1 MTEDA
6 SKKFLANRFFFSKGE
21 RASDEYD
28 QYWIRYKPM
37 RVLRKRLKS
46 DPRIDSLSKVLLLL
60 AIIVLFAFEGV
71 LPALA
76 IVCTL
81 LGAVMFFRL
90 RLFLFP
96 THIALT
102 EDGIT
107 FHWLRSWV
115 NWKSCLIPWSSLSHV
130 NLTTAKFLKH
140 TEARVEFNIVTVGMS
155 FLKRLPFILLTPAL
169 ARGWLTDRAKVILP
183 LDGLAS
189 SDDRKRLQFGFQR
202 FLPTYRVDPKV
213 SDELQLSMRVESY
226 TDLWLGAL
234 TMNRN
239 RLRRETLTEGT
250 LVNHGRY
257 EIVSAIGSGGQA
269 VVYAAIQREMSLDR
283 PVVLKEFVLPSYAGV
298 KVRKRVLENIQR
310 ESQILKDLQHPN
322 IVKLLDFFVEDE
334 RAYLV
339 LEQIT
344 GRTLKQLVEE
354 GGPFKEVDAIS
365 FALQMTSILSFLHSR
380 KPQVV
385 HRDFTPDN
393 LMLGHG
399 DILKLIDFNVAQHL
413 ESMSTHAVVGKHSYI
428 PPEQF
433 QGETTQQSDIYA
445 MGATLFFLLTGKD
458 PEPISV
464 SRLKEARMDV
474 SDELDAIVAKATATD
489 TAYRY
494 VSCEEIKRELETLRK
509 HRYGH

>member
-1 MTEDA
+1 VTDQA
-6 SKKFLANRFFFSKGE
+6 PKNFLANRFFFSKGE

-37 RVLRKRLKS
+37 RVLKKRFQTEQYLKTAAAW
-46 DPRIDSLSKVLLLL
+46 ICLSLVLILGSVCGPLVGL
-60 AIIVLFAFEGV
+60 AAACVFLSAF
-71 LPALA
+71 L
-76 IVCTL
+76 
-81 LGAVMFFRL
+81 FFRL
-90 RLFLFP
+90 RLLLFP

-107 FHWLRSWV
+107 FHWLRSWL
-115 NWKSCLIPWSSLSHV
+115 NFQSCLLPWSSLSHV

-140 TEARVEFNIVTVGMS
+140 EESRVEFNIVSVGMPLS
-155 FLKRLPFILLTPAL
+155 QRLPFLLLTPAL
-169 ARGWLTDRAKVILP
+169 AKGWLSDRSKIILP

-213 SDELQLSMRVESY
+213 SDELQLSLKVESY

-234 TMNRN
+234 SMNRN
-239 RLRRETLTEGT
+239 RLRRDTLPQGAI
-250 LVNHGRY
+250 VNHGRY
-257 EIVSAIGSGGQA
+257 EVVSPIGSGGQA
-269 VVYAAIQREMSLDR
+269 VVYSAIQKEMSLDR

-298 KVRKRVLENIQR
+298 KVRKRVLENIQS
-310 ESQILKDLQHPN
+310 ESKILKDLQHPN

-339 LEQIT
+339 LEQIK
-344 GRTLKQLVEE
+344 GRTLKQQVEQD
-354 GGPFKEVDAIS
+354 GPFKEVDALS
-365 FALQMTSILSFLHSR
+365 FALQMTSILTFLHNR

-393 LMLGHG
+393 LMVGHG

-413 ESMSTHAVVGKHSYI
+413 ESMSTHTVVGKHSYI

-433 QGETTQQSDIYA
+433 RGEASPQSDIYA
-445 MGATLFFLLTGKD
+445 MGATLFFLLSGKD

-464 SRLKEARMDV
+464 SHVKSARMDV

-489 TAYRY
+489 SAYRY
-494 VSCEEIKRELETLRK
+494 ADCAEIKSELEALRK
-509 HRYGH
+509 QRYGH